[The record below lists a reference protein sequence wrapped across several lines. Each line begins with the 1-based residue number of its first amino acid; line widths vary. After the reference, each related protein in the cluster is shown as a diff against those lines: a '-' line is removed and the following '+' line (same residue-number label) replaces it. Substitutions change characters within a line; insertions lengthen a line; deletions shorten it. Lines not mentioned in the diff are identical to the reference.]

1 MKKLTW
7 LLALLGCFTATNSQ
21 AEIVLGNQ
29 DKADINVGCLFPLTG
44 RGGLYG
50 EDSKIGIQLALEQL
64 ANKTDHYPSLKIIIE
79 DSRSK
84 ASRATRLVKELV
96 RDHQTRFICGVVNSS
111 IAWQVAQVAEQENAF
126 FIGTDHAS
134 SRMTDTGKRP
144 LYFRVSNN
152 TQQSMLAGAKYIR
165 EHFPSSASKPIKIS
179 YIGPDYEYGY
189 TMWDDLEDALKQQQV
204 NYEVVT
210 TLWPKLYEPN
220 YFTFIQA
227 LLEKPTDLIVNAMWG
242 GDLVTFIQQANSANL
257 FQHARFANFDTG
269 ANFEVLA
276 ALGEDMPEGLI
287 LASRHHNNWP
297 DTAFNQWFVSRF
309 HELSGRYPSYAAEG
323 AYSGIMAIAEA
334 VHLAGVDAT
343 NEELQTVLENL
354 VIKLPEDP
362 TGFSSY
368 MDANTHQLQQVISI
382 GTSTKDTSLP
392 PAARLL
398 HNWSVYYPDRRQSH

>member
-1 MKKLTW
+1 MKKTIW
-7 LLALLGCFTATNSQ
+7 LLTLLGCFTAANSQ

-29 DKADINVGCLFPLTG
+29 DKADVNVGCLFPLTG

-50 EDSKIGIQLALEQL
+50 EDSKIGIQLALEKL
-64 ANKTDHYPSLKIIIE
+64 ADKTDHYPSLKIIIE

-96 RDHQTRFICGVVNSS
+96 KDHQTRFICGVVNSS

-134 SRMTDTGKRP
+134 SRMTGSGKRP

-165 EHFPSSASKPIKIS
+165 EHFSSSAEKPIRIS

-189 TMWDDLEDALKQQQV
+189 TMWDDLEKALKQQQV
-204 NYEVVT
+204 NYEIVT

-220 YFTFIQA
+220 YVTFIQA

-242 GDLVTFIQQANSANL
+242 GDLVTFIQQANSAKL

-276 ALGEDMPEGLI
+276 ALGKDMPEGLI

-334 VHLAGVDAT
+334 VHLAGVNAT

-392 PAARLL
+392 PAERLL

>member
-1 MKKLTW
+1 MKQLTW
-7 LLALLGCFTATNSQ
+7 LLTLLGCFTATNSQ
-21 AEIVLGNQ
+21 AEIVLGHQ
-29 DKADINVGCLFPLTG
+29 DKADVNVGCLFPLTG

-50 EDSKIGIQLALEQL
+50 EDSKIGIQLALEKL
-64 ANKTDHYPSLKIIIE
+64 ADKTDDYPSLKIIIE

-84 ASRATRLVKELV
+84 ASRATRLVKELI

-111 IAWQVAQVAEQENAF
+111 IAWQVAQVAEQENVF

-134 SRMTDTGKRP
+134 SRMTGSGKRP

-165 EHFPSSASKPIKIS
+165 EHFSSSTEKPIRIS

-189 TMWDDLEDALKQQQV
+189 TMWDDLEKALKQQQV
-204 NYEVVT
+204 NYEIVT

-220 YFTFIQA
+220 YVTFIQA

-242 GDLVTFIQQANSANL
+242 GDLVTFIQQANSAKL

-297 DTAFNQWFVSRF
+297 DTVFNQWFVSRF
-309 HELSGRYPSYAAEG
+309 YELSGRYPSYAAEG
-323 AYSGIMAIAEA
+323 AYSGIMSIAEA
-334 VHLAGVDAT
+334 VHLAGVDAS

-382 GTSTKDTSLP
+382 GTSTRDTSFP
-392 PAARLL
+392 PATRLL
-398 HNWSVYYPDRRQSH
+398 HNWSVYYPDRRLSH

>member
-7 LLALLGCFTATNSQ
+7 LLTLLGCFTTTNNQ
-21 AEIVLGNQ
+21 AEIVLGHQ
-29 DKADINVGCLFPLTG
+29 DKADVNIGCLFPLTG

-50 EDSKIGIQLALEQL
+50 EDSKIGIQLALEKL
-64 ANKTDHYPSLKIIIE
+64 ADKTDDYPSLKIIIE

-111 IAWQVAQVAEQENAF
+111 IAWQVAQVAEQEDVF

-134 SRMTDTGKRP
+134 SRMTGSGKRP

-165 EHFPSSASKPIKIS
+165 EHFSSSADKPIRIS

-189 TMWDDLEDALKQQQV
+189 TMWDDLEKALKQQQV
-204 NYEVVT
+204 NYEIVT

-220 YFTFIQA
+220 YVTFIQA

-242 GDLVTFIQQANSANL
+242 GDLVTFIQQANSAKL
-257 FQHARFANFDTG
+257 FQHAHFANFDTG

-297 DTAFNQWFVSRF
+297 DTVFNQWFVSRF
-309 HELSGRYPSYAAEG
+309 YELSGRYPSYAAEG
-323 AYSGIMAIAEA
+323 AYSGIMSIAEA

-398 HNWSVYYPDRRQSH
+398 HNWSVYYPDRRLSH

>member
-7 LLALLGCFTATNSQ
+7 LLTLLGCFTITHSS
-21 AEIVLGNQ
+21 AEIILGDHEN
-29 DKADINVGCLFPLTG
+29 AEMNIGCLFPLTG

-64 ANKTDHYPSLKIIIE
+64 AAKPNHYPSLKIIIE

-96 RDHQTRFICGVVNSS
+96 RGHQARFICGVVNSS
-111 IAWQVAQVAEQENAF
+111 IAWQVAQVAQEENAF

-134 SRMTDTGKRP
+134 SRMTGSGTRP

-165 EHFPSSASKPIKIS
+165 EHFSFSVENPIRIS

-189 TMWDDLEDALKQQQV
+189 TVWDDLESSLKQQNV
-204 NYEVVT
+204 NYEIVT
-210 TLWPKLYEPN
+210 TLWPTLYEPN
-220 YFTFIQA
+220 YSTFIQA
-227 LLEKPTDLIVNAMWG
+227 LLEKPTDLIINSMWG
-242 GDLVTFIQQANSANL
+242 GDLVTFIQQAKNTNL
-257 FQHARFANFDTG
+257 FKHAQFANFDTG

-276 ALGEDMPEGLI
+276 ALGNDMPEGLI

-297 DTAFNQWFVSRF
+297 ETEFNQWFVSRF

-323 AYSGIMAIAEA
+323 AYSGIIAIAEA
-334 VHLAGVDAT
+334 VRLAGVNAS
-343 NEELQTVLENL
+343 NEALQHVLENL
-354 VIKLPEDP
+354 MIKLPEDP
-362 TGFSSY
+362 IGFTSY

-382 GTSTKDTSLP
+382 GTSTNDQSLP

-398 HNWSVYYPDRRQSH
+398 NNWSVYYPDRRQSH

>member
-1 MKKLTW
+1 MKIITFLLT
-7 LLALLGCFTATNSQ
+7 LIGGLTTIHGQ
-21 AEIVLGNQ
+21 AEIVLGSQ
-29 DKADINVGCLFPLTG
+29 EAADVNVGCLFPLTG

-64 ANKTDHYPSLKIIIE
+64 TAKPDYYPSLKIIIE

-84 ASRATRLVKELV
+84 ASRSTRLVKELV

-111 IAWQVAQVAEQENAF
+111 IAWQVAQVAEEENVF

-134 SRMTDTGKRP
+134 SRMTGLGKRP

-165 EHFPSSASKPIKIS
+165 EHFPSSVSHPIRIS

-189 TMWDDLEDALKQQQV
+189 TMWDDLENALTQQQV
-204 NYEVVT
+204 NYQIVT

-220 YFTFIQA
+220 YSTFIQA

-242 GDLVTFIQQANSANL
+242 GDLVTFIQQANSAKL

-269 ANFEVLA
+269 GNFEVLS

-297 DTAFNQWFVSRF
+297 ETAFNQWFVSRF
-309 HELSGRYPSYAAEG
+309 HALSGRYPSYAAEG

-334 VHLAGVDAT
+334 VRLAGVDAT
-343 NEELQTVLENL
+343 NDQLQTVLENL
-354 VIKLPEDP
+354 MLKLPEDP
-362 TGFSSY
+362 IGFSSY
-368 MDANTHQLQQVISI
+368 MDPKTHQLQQVISI
-382 GTSTKDTSLP
+382 GTSTKDSSLP
-392 PAARLL
+392 PATRLL